1 MPTQSFNSVL
11 VVEDDA
17 ALAGNL
23 MSMLEGER
31 FQVDVAYSGQMA
43 FSLLQA
49 QRFDAILLDVG
60 LPGLDGW
67 RVLSH
72 IRNELR
78 MNTPILMLT
87 ARVSIEDKTL
97 GFTAGADDYLTKPY
111 SLAEVL
117 LRVKALLRR
126 AHPTRVEHDVLTC
139 GALSYSLRSRR
150 VSVDGMELKLPKK
163 SLQILEILI
172 HKHGQVVTRSELEN
186 LLWPH
191 DALSSDVLRSQMHI
205 LRRFLSRHGFDGIE
219 TISGLGWRLT
229 DHATGRE

>member
-1 MPTQSFNSVL
+1 MPTQSFHSVL
-11 VVEDDA
+11 IVEDDA

-31 FQVDVAYSGQMA
+31 FHADVAYSGQMA
-43 FSLLQA
+43 LSMLQA

-78 MNTPILMLT
+78 MTTPILMLT
-87 ARVSIEDKTL
+87 ARISMEDKTL
-97 GFTAGADDYLTKPY
+97 GFTTGADDYLTKPY

-117 LRVKALLRR
+117 LRLKALLRR
-126 AHPTRVEHDVLTC
+126 ARLARAEQDTFTC
-139 GALSYSLRSRR
+139 GVLSYTPGARR
-150 VSVDGMELKLPKK
+150 VSVGGADLKLPKK

-172 HKHGQVVTRSELEN
+172 RRHGQVVTRSELEN
-186 LLWPH
+186 MLWPH
-191 DALSSDVLRSQMHI
+191 DSLSSDVLRSQMHI

-219 TISGLGWRLT
+219 TVSGLGWRLT
-229 DHATGRE
+229 DGIGRE